1 MFSKAVLVAFLSL
14 SLSALAAPNHGFGGQ
29 QEESC
34 GTAITTVTVTAAP
47 AASSL
52 AAVSTGG
59 SKGSNNA
66 SGGGAAGN
74 NASNKGGNNNNK
86 GGNNNNGATVSAA
99 ASSSAAA
106 SAASSAAASSSTA
119 ASASNSGNSSDS
131 GDIQS
136 SLTLDPSVI
145 ATGFENNGQD
155 VPAAGQVASLTSS
168 NNFINFCATVPNLPI
183 TNGQQI
189 KTGSCNPAPMG
200 IIAATT
206 NMPSAKFTNPK
217 NLDTVPANTNFT
229 ISMAIRNLDTGFFV
243 NADEN
248 FFSAPQQTGST
259 GNIQGHSHV
268 VIENIDSLTS
278 TTPTDPTTFAFFKG
292 LNDPAAN
299 GVLTA
304 TVDGGLPAGT
314 YRLASI
320 NTAANHQPALVAIA
334 QHGTLDDMVYFTVSD
349 NATAS
354 GGNNAAQGGAA
365 GNAAASSSAA
375 ASAASASAAA
385 GKAGQ
390 NAQNG
395 QKGQNGQKA
404 QNGQKGA
411 KKGRSVMKRRVQLW
425 E

>member
-14 SLSALAAPNHGFGGQ
+14 SLSALAAPNHGFAAKPSP
-29 QEESC
+29 EESC

-52 AAVSTGG
+52 SAVSTGG
-59 SKGSNNA
+59 NKGGNNA

-74 NASNKGGNNNNK
+74 ND
-86 GGNNNNGATVSAA
+86 NGA

-106 SAASSAAASSSTA
+106 VSSAAAASSTSSAAASSSSA
-119 ASASNSGNSSDS
+119 ASGSS
-131 GDIQS
+131 GDLQS

-206 NMPSAKFTNPK
+206 NMPSAKFTNPT
-217 NLDTVPANTNFT
+217 NLDTIPANTNFT

-243 NADEN
+243 NADDN
-248 FFSAPQQTGST
+248 FFAAPQQIGST

-268 VIENIDSLTS
+268 VIESIDSLSSTS
-278 TTPTDPTTFAFFKG
+278 PTDPTIFAFFKG
-292 LNDPAAN
+292 LNDAAQN
-299 GVLTA
+299 GILTA
-304 TVDGGLPAGT
+304 DVSGGLPAGT

-320 NTAANHQPALVAIA
+320 NTAANHQPALVAVA

-349 NATAS
+349 N
-354 GGNNAAQGGAA
+354 GAA
-365 GNAAASSSAA
+365 AGAASSSAA
-375 ASAASASAAA
+375 VSQVTSSAAA
-385 GKAGQ
+385 AKASSSAAAAKTSSSTAAAKAGQ
-390 NAQNG
+390 QKVQQG
-395 QKGQNGQKA
+395 QQKG
-404 QNGQKGA
+404 GA